1 MGNGSLA
8 LIAGF
13 GLSQPASA
21 GGLLDEFGTDPGKIS
36 STPKKEVVREAVVAK
51 AKAESNFEPNLRSNY
66 YYPTNKKRY
75 LPRIKKC
82 NDAIPGAA
90 SMIGDEDWDAASNF
104 VNNIAEDTILPMK
117 LYTSS
122 LLGGGTN
129 VKVSFAK
136 DMTKAAN
143 DFEKAQKALVKGINK
158 KDQQKSSVALED
170 LSTALLSYRTA
181 GRLLGPDGGGDIP
194 SVDEIRRAA
203 CRVQGRTFEKK
214 VKARDE
220 RMRKAAAEVQS

>member
-36 STPKKEVVREAVVAK
+36 NAPKKDVVREAVVAQSK
-51 AKAESNFEPNLRSNY
+51 SESNFEPNLRSNY

-90 SMIGDEDWDAASNF
+90 SMIGEEDWDAASNF
-104 VNNIAEDTILPMK
+104 ANNVAEDTILPMK

-136 DMTKAAN
+136 DMNNAAK
-143 DFEKAQKALVKGINK
+143 DFEKAQKSLAKAISK
-158 KDQQKSSVALED
+158 KDQQKSSAALEE
-170 LSTALLSYRTA
+170 LSSALLAYRTA

-194 SVDEIRRAA
+194 SVDEIRRSA
-203 CRVQGRTFEKK
+203 CKVQGRTFEKK
-214 VKARDE
+214 VLERDARL
-220 RMRKAAAEVQS
+220 KAASAAS